1 MADALEHIIME
12 REFETVDAKGNAGTI
27 QLRIGQPYFVTENL
41 VWLCPF
47 QMSGVRQSRLW
58 QGAGIDTIGA
68 VLNCLDM
75 ARRLLEVESR
85 SYDLRITWQGK
96 ADLGLYTEPTH
107 DALPDDIKSK
117 FDFQKVFD
125 EFFEQFDNNRRE
137 KSS

>member
-1 MADALEHIIME
+1 MADALEPILME
-12 REFETVDAKGNAGTI
+12 REFETLDAAGNTGTI

-85 SYDLRITWQGK
+85 SYNLRITWQGK

-107 DALPDDIKSK
+107 DALPDVTRSK
-117 FDFQKVFD
+117 FDFEEVLN
-125 EFFEQFDNNRRE
+125 EFFRTYR
-137 KSS
+137 KK